1 MKEIIVSLK
10 NQKLMRKSKRK
21 HLLFALLALLSIG
34 FYACYDGEDWG
45 GQSGTHRVSPRKRN
59 KQLTTSVAR
68 RWSLSVHVLAAMMR
82 CPP

>member
-1 MKEIIVSLK
+1 
-10 NQKLMRKSKRK
+10 MRESKRK

-59 KQLTTSVAR
+59 K
-68 RWSLSVHVLAAMMR
+68 
-82 CPP
+82 

>member
-10 NQKLMRKSKRK
+10 NQKLMRESKRK

-45 GQSGTHRVSPRKRN
+45 GQSGAHRVSPRKRN
-59 KQLTTSVAR
+59 KQLP
-68 RWSLSVHVLAAMMR
+68 L
-82 CPP
+82 P